1 MKQQAI
7 TLFSLLLTLIAPQ
20 AFAEAAA
27 ASTAAN
33 AGSGGA
39 ITQGIMLAAF
49 AVIFYFLFI
58 RPQSKRAKEHQQL
71 VTGLQKGDEVVT
83 TGGLLGKITKLSDN
97 FFVMMIADG
106 VEVPVQR
113 NAIAMSVPKGTIKS
127 LA

>member
-7 TLFSLLLTLIAPQ
+7 TLFSLLFLVVPQ
-20 AFAEAAA
+20 AFADAAPSA
-27 ASTAAN
+27 AAAN
-33 AGSGGA
+33 AGSGSA
-39 ITQGIMLAAF
+39 MTQGVMLAAF

-71 VTGLQKGDEVVT
+71 VTNLQKGDEVVT

-97 FFVMMIADG
+97 FFVMMISDG
-106 VEVPVQR
+106 VEVSVQR
-113 NAIAMSVPKGTIKS
+113 SAIAMSVPKGTIKS